1 VERKDK
7 ELKGSSNDVIGGYHK
22 WLKSRTQGIT
32 WLPKLKSLS
41 GEKAKM
47 PEESE
52 EVQALKAELE
62 KTRVAKDKLKVAVT
76 RVRKECDELKD
87 INMTAAE
94 ALERDMKKARKEKWS
109 KNKFRGAL
117 LGSSNELKLRKAK
130 RDKSKME
137 SLMLEDKLKSCQSLK
152 RSLKEQLR
160 KTEENLLIII
170 DQYKEKVNLAASH
183 EQMLEDE

>member
-1 VERKDK
+1 
-7 ELKGSSNDVIGGYHK
+7 
-22 WLKSRTQGIT
+22 
-32 WLPKLKSLS
+32 
-41 GEKAKM
+41 M
-47 PEESE
+47 PEECE

-94 ALERDMKKARKEKWS
+94 ALERDMKKARKEEWS